1 MNSHRLYLITTTL
14 ILALTLAAC
23 APATVPPVPTTAAT
37 PQPTKNLDDLP
48 LIYYSR
54 SGGIVGFCDKVTI
67 FGGGWAQVT
76 SCHNNATSQITL
88 SSDQKAKIAFWQANM
103 TEYKYDQ
110 SNGDVP
116 DGMSISI
123 VFSGIGKGS
132 ASSDDQKAMMT
143 MASDLAQAASK

>member
-76 SCHNNATSQITL
+76 SCRNNAASQITL
-88 SSDQKAKIAFWQANM
+88 SSDQRAKIAFWQANL
-103 TEYKYDQ
+103 TGYKYDH

-116 DGMSISI
+116 DGMTIHL
-123 VFSGIGKGS
+123 VFSGNGNSS
-132 ASSDDQKAMMT
+132 ASITDQEAMMN
-143 MASDLAQAASK
+143 MASDLALAASK